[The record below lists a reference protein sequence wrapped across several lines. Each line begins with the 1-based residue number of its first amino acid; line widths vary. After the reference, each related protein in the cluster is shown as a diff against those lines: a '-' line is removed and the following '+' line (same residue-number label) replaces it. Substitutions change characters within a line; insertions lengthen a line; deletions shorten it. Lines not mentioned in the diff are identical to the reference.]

1 MPWYD
6 LPLEQLREYRTSTQ
20 EPEGLDD
27 WWARRIEAARA
38 LARPPVLTP
47 HQPRL
52 YDPVEV
58 YDVEFSGGGDDPVR
72 AWYLRPRD
80 TPAAP
85 MIVKFIGYGGG
96 RGTPAEHMLLPAVGY
111 ALLVMDSRG
120 QGGRWA
126 SGATPDGATG
136 TGPENSLVMTRGITS
151 PEDYYYTRMFT
162 DAARA
167 VDTAIE
173 LAGAAPGTAPAG
185 TAPGAGAGIAVTGGS
200 QGGALALAAAAL
212 RPDAVR
218 VCHADVPFLCDIQRA
233 ITLAPH
239 APYTEIP
246 EFLAKNVQLIEP
258 TLNTLRYIDC
268 ALLARRITAATLM
281 SVGLMDDICPPS
293 TVFAA
298 YNEITADKEIAVFP
312 YSGHDWP
319 AAHAERQLAH
329 LRDHLPGYAA
339 PSRTSRG

>member
-6 LPLEQLREYRTSTQ
+6 LPLEQLREYRTSTP

-27 WWARRIEAARA
+27 WWTRRIEAARA

-58 YDVEFSGGGDDPVR
+58 YDVEFSGGGGDPVR

-126 SGATPDGATG
+126 TGATPDGATG

-173 LAGAAPGTAPAG
+173 LAAAAGAAEA
-185 TAPGAGAGIAVTGGS
+185 GAGAVAGIAVTGGS

-258 TLNTLRYIDC
+258 TLNTLRYVDC

-319 AAHAERQLAH
+319 AVHAERQLAH
-329 LRDHLPGYAA
+329 LRDHLPGSAA
-339 PSRTSRG
+339 SS

>member
-6 LPLEQLREYRTSTQ
+6 LPLEQLREYRTSTL

-38 LARPPVLTP
+38 LARPAVLTP

-52 YDPVEV
+52 YDPIEV
-58 YDVEFSGGGDDPVR
+58 YDAEFSGGDGDRIR

-85 MIVKFIGYGGG
+85 TVVKFIGYGGG
-96 RGTPAEHMLLPAVGY
+96 RGTPTEHVLLPALGF

-120 QGGRWA
+120 QGGRWT
-126 SGATPDGATG
+126 SGATPDGANG

-151 PEDYYYTRMFT
+151 PEGYYYTRMFT
-162 DAARA
+162 DAVRA
-167 VDTAIE
+167 VDTAVE
-173 LAGAAPGTAPAG
+173 LAGSGAAAADGAP
-185 TAPGAGAGIAVTGGS
+185 GIAVTGGS

-239 APYTEIP
+239 APYTEVP
-246 EFLAKNVQLIEP
+246 EFLANNIGLIEP
-258 TLNTLRYIDC
+258 TLNTLRYVDC
-268 ALLARRITAATLM
+268 ALLARRITAKTLM

-298 YNEITADKEIAVFP
+298 YNEIAAEKEIAVLP

-319 AAHAERQLAH
+319 SAHTERQLAH
-329 LRDHLPGYAA
+329 LRRHLPG
-339 PSRTSRG
+339 

>member
-6 LPLEQLREYRTSTQ
+6 LPVEQLREYRTSTP
-20 EPEGLDD
+20 EPDGLDD
-27 WWARRIEAARA
+27 WWARRIAGARA
-38 LARPPVLTP
+38 LARPAGLTP
-47 HQPRL
+47 HQPEL

-58 YDVEFSGGGDDPVR
+58 YDVEFSGGAGDRVR

-80 TPAAP
+80 TPGAP
-85 MIVKFIGYGGG
+85 VVVKFIGYGGG
-96 RGTPAEHMLLPAVGY
+96 RGTPAEHVLLPALGY

-126 SGATPDGATG
+126 TGATPDGAAG

-162 DAARA
+162 DAALA

-173 LAGAAPGTAPAG
+173 LAGAGGAP
-185 TAPGAGAGIAVTGGS
+185 GIAVTGGS

-246 EFLAKNVQLIEP
+246 EFLAKNVELIEP
-258 TLNTLRYIDC
+258 SLNTLRYIDC

-281 SVGLMDDICPPS
+281 SVSLMDDICPPS

-298 YNEITADKEIAVFP
+298 YNEITAEKEIAVFP

-319 AAHAERQLAH
+319 AAHTERQVAH
-329 LRDHLPGYAA
+329 LRQHLP
-339 PSRTSRG
+339 R